1 MIKITFEVNEDFV
14 RENGNPK
21 NVSSK
26 MGGGKT
32 S

>member
-14 RENGNPK
+14 RENGNPE
-21 NVSSK
+21 NASSK
-26 MGGGKT
+26 IGGGKT